1 MWEEQ
6 LMQGILHY
14 HTNELMISVSVSVS
28 VTGIVDYL
36 SHVACN
42 EINLKVAAY
51 PILRVL
57 VQALTVKQSAQNSNH
72 A

>member
-36 SHVACN
+36 SHVVCN
-42 EINLKVAAY
+42 GINLNFS
-51 PILRVL
+51 
-57 VQALTVKQSAQNSNH
+57 VKLGKFMQIKNQQ
-72 A
+72 